1 MAERA
6 ETDIPQIPADSAKA
20 EVASDAGTVGMSPP
34 MLDVH
39 APHEALHTWK
49 GFFIHIATIVVGLF
63 IAVALEQSV
72 EAINRHSEVAALRED
87 LHQESRQ
94 ILADA
99 KKSEAAHLYE
109 IRWLTARI
117 TQTQLAIR
125 ERHPI

>member
-39 APHEALHTWK
+39 PPRESLHTWK

-72 EAINRHSEVAALRED
+72 EAIIRHHEAAALRED
-87 LHQESRQ
+87 LGQESRQ
-94 ILADA
+94 ILVDA
-99 KKSEAAHLYE
+99 RSSETAHAYE
-109 IRWLTARI
+109 IRWLTRRI
-117 TQTQLAIR
+117 
-125 ERHPI
+125 

>member
-1 MAERA
+1 Q
-6 ETDIPQIPADSAKA
+6 DPADFANTKTPSEAKA
-20 EVASDAGTVGMSPP
+20 PEISPP

-63 IAVALEQSV
+63 IAVALEQLV
-72 EAINRHSEVAALRED
+72 EAINRHHELAALRED

-99 KKSEAAHLYE
+99 NKSEASHLSE
-109 IRWLTARI
+109 IRWLTTRFVG
-117 TQTQLAIR
+117 
-125 ERHPI
+125 